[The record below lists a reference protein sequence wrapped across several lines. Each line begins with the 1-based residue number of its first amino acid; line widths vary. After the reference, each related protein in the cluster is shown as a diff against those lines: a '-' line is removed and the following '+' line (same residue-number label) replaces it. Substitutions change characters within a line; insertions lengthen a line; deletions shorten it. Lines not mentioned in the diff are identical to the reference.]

1 MKRELTWGSLINF
14 PNETYVGSTFIFNL
28 TTPYF
33 VCLVYLILLQ
43 LTVLVGASLPCS
55 SIILF

>member
-14 PNETYVGSTFIFNL
+14 PNETYVGSFIFNL
-28 TTPYF
+28 TTPYL